1 MTPSSTPCSI
11 ESRCMLHITR
21 SWRSAATK
29 GIWHSCALTSRD
41 VFACDCVCEYVCG
54 VLCVV
59 CIGDVLYVDCSD
71 GIVVCVRD
79 DIVCVCDCA
88 SVRVRVCMCVCVCV
102 CACVRVC
109 VGVGACVRMC
119 VCVIQVR
126 GVHGGRGVGS
136 VQQVRA
142 KGKEAAPCRAVTIV
156 HSKSDALPHF
166 PYSCSG
172 PPSNA
177 LCATTDEDPTK
188 LTADSARCRG
198 RVTWR

>member
-1 MTPSSTPCSI
+1 M
-11 ESRCMLHITR
+11 
-21 SWRSAATK
+21 
-29 GIWHSCALTSRD
+29 
-41 VFACDCVCEYVCG
+41 
-54 VLCVV
+54 
-59 CIGDVLYVDCSD
+59 
-71 GIVVCVRD
+71 
-79 DIVCVCDCA
+79 
-88 SVRVRVCMCVCVCV
+88 CVCV

-172 PPSNA
+172 PTSNA